1 MVDVAEGSPLRLL
14 DDQPEPDG
22 TSLWQGLA
30 TFAVG
35 VGRILSSLPDDSPIL
50 ITGSWGAG
58 KTTFLRALQQQ
69 IDADPLAKKRT
80 VWFEAWRCESEGA
93 LLPALMR
100 VVWETAAP
108 SAAEHD
114 ALSRAFR
121 MALFVAMRSARFAAA
136 ALGQKDLAD
145 AVGALDTK
153 DLKDDW
159 DALLTLGESAP
170 EKDPLVQLHERF
182 ATLLE
187 VGWPGAKAAAD
198 KRPIIFIDDLDRC
211 SPDRAVAFIEQ
222 IRSIVAIGHCLP
234 CRFIVAMDR
243 EVLVRS
249 ISAKFAS
256 IGSYDGN
263 RYLEKVF
270 PLAFSLPIPEKNAAG
285 ELVAKLLHKQRGA
298 AARGNEE
305 EWSRWHEALST
316 ALCDASFANPRLM
329 KRCINRFAFI
339 KHFEQVAGVLGDGMR
354 GDDDSDI
361 VLSKWLAATERWPA
375 LRRMVCQRR
384 DEWQRVEQALKG
396 QQSGPLGP
404 DADALLSER
413 GGSAWLRV
421 EIFAGN
427 NASLGRYQAAELRVR
442 RWGL

>member
-1 MVDVAEGSPLRLL
+1 MLDAPDRSSLRLL
-14 DDQPEPDG
+14 DDQPEPDAAA
-22 TSLWQGLA
+22 LWNGLS
-30 TFAVG
+30 TFATG
-35 VGRILSSLPDDSPIL
+35 VTQILRCLPDDSPIL
-50 ITGSWGAG
+50 ITGPWGAG
-58 KTTFLRALQQQ
+58 KTTFLRALQRQ
-69 IDADPLAKKRT
+69 IDCDPDAKRRT
-80 VWFEAWRCESEGA
+80 VWFEAWRCETEGA

-100 VVWETAAP
+100 VVWEAAQP
-108 SAAEHD
+108 SAAEHE
-114 ALSRAFR
+114 ALVRAFR
-121 MALFVAMRSARFAAA
+121 MALFVAMRGARFAAA

-145 AVGALDTK
+145 AALNIQDH
-153 DLKDDW
+153 KDDW
-159 DALLTLGESAP
+159 DSLMTLGESAP
-170 EKDPLVQLHERF
+170 EKDPLCQLHERF
-182 ATLLE
+182 ARLLE
-187 VGWPGAKAAAD
+187 VGWPGASADAA
-198 KRPIIFIDDLDRC
+198 KRPLVFIDDLDRC
-211 SPDRAVAFIEQ
+211 SPDKAVAFIEQ
-222 IRSIVAIGHCLP
+222 IRSIVAIGTSLP

-243 EVLVRS
+243 DVLVRA

-270 PLAFSLPIPEKNAAG
+270 PLSFSLPVPEKNAAG
-285 ELVAKLLHKQRGA
+285 ELVLKLLKKQRGA
-298 AARGNEE
+298 SALAADEL

-316 ALCDASFANPRLM
+316 ALCDANFANPRLM

-339 KHFEQVAGVLGDGMR
+339 KHFERGAGLFAAGVP
-354 GDDDSDI
+354 DDDDGDI

-375 LRRMVCQRR
+375 LRRMVYQRR

-396 QQSGPLGP
+396 QETGPLGP

-413 GGSAWLRV
+413 GGSAWLRA